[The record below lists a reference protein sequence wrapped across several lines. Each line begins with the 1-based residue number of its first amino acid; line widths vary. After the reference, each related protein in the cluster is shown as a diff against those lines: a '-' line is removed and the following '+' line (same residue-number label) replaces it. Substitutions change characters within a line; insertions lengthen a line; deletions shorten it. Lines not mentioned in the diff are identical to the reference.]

1 MEKVQFRALKFIY
14 DDTDSTYEE
23 LLAKS
28 KLPTLKIRRIRTI
41 AIETFFLN
49 CLKELSS
56 LKWFGSSFHVLA
68 AKYLKV
74 LIPYLVV
81 LVDGILA
88 VFWYLKEYLQA

>member
-1 MEKVQFRALKFIY
+1 MGVSASSLKF
-14 DDTDSTYEE
+14 
-23 LLAKS
+23 
-28 KLPTLKIRRIRTI
+28 
-41 AIETFFLN
+41 
-49 CLKELSS
+49 SS

-88 VFWYLKEYLQA
+88 VFWYLKEYLLCLIELLFRLLILIYLLSA